1 MLFFST
7 VLFFLFPVNSMGIM
21 TITVLL
27 EFLTSLAHSMSQQI
41 ATKWMNSV
49 LLVGKEDNRL
59 VVFTPLMQDW

>member
-1 MLFFST
+1 
-7 VLFFLFPVNSMGIM
+7 MGIM